1 MGNVKKNYNHEDL
14 VTVYNYVNA
23 VFGVDIA
30 SKCRGQAYVDGRTL
44 YYMLAL
50 KITKAGYS
58 DIAEVVNRDHS
69 TVCHAIKNL
78 FGYLRNDSV
87 LYGYYKTFISEF
99 DAKIAESEDKM
110 ERFMVDSRE
119 LEKLRAISIKYKAL
133 TENSLD
139 LARLT
144 VNERAYRALSS
155 EDRLDYDRRADLV
168 LKGFKL
174 KNEKW
179 NKVDDFE
186 IINVGM

>member
-1 MGNVKKNYNHEDL
+1 MGNIKNNYKHEDL
-14 VTVYNYVNA
+14 ITAYNYVSA

-30 SKCRGQAYVDGRTL
+30 SKCRAQEYVDGRTL
-44 YYMLAL
+44 YYMIAL
-50 KITKAGYS
+50 KTTQAGYA

-69 TVCHAIKNL
+69 TVSHAIKNL
-78 FGYLRNDSV
+78 FRWLREDQSLYRHYEMYL
-87 LYGYYKTFISEF
+87 KEF
-99 DAKIAESEDKM
+99 YIEIAESEEKLNKFVV
-110 ERFMVDSRE
+110 ETEE
-119 LEKLRAISIKYKAL
+119 LKRLRAIKVKYEAL
-133 TENSLD
+133 REVSLD
-139 LARLT
+139 VARLT
-144 VNERAYRALSS
+144 VNERAYRALSA